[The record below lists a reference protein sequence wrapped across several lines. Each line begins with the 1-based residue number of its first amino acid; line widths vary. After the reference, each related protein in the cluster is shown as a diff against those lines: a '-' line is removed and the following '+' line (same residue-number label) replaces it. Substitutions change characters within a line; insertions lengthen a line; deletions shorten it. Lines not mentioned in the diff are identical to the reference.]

1 MSSKLASLKVKITAN
16 GAQAAKELKS
26 VEKKAKDVAKGM
38 KKIGSAMTKYITG
51 PLAAMAAVSVK
62 NADTQLKAEAKL
74 LTALK
79 GREDAQK
86 RLMAQASEIQ
96 SRSLF
101 GDEEI
106 INQQA
111 IVAAMGRTETQI
123 RDIIDAAVEL
133 SAATDMSLDS
143 AVKNLA
149 KTYSGLAGELGES
162 IPALRTLTKEQLM
175 NGDAVK
181 VVKEQYKGFA
191 ESATTGTGSLVQLKN
206 KFGDLT
212 EKIGVILLPFLN
224 KLVDKL
230 SALVDWFANLSDGAQ
245 KTIVKIA
252 GITAVIGPLLIA
264 GSSLLAIFR
273 YISPVLATATG
284 ALRVFFSSSGA
295 GLVATLATIVVSLI
309 NIVNTIKLIRNKA
322 QMLQQ
327 NEEDRRRAHYQ
338 GIQDDIR
345 KGLGSMSDADLERF
359 SRYASEDA
367 AKADDRGDTLLA
379 EHHRAIV
386 DIYSEELQLRKENAA
401 ALEAFKKGMQ
411 DTVAAATSW
420 SGYVNSGLTKA
431 DGLIGKLQTRIRE
444 LEEQLPFAES
454 EEAIKELNG
463 ELETLRTEL
472 ARLQTLQST
481 GSFDAAEIVAY
492 APQKNRTADLLSGF
506 ASTDKGHLSETW
518 KLWQQ
523 FNNNMAKEVNRAEQL
538 SENIASILNGAMTS
552 LAVGVGELLGDL
564 VNGETIVNPVHTLLT
579 VLGQA
584 LKDIGTALIGYAQ
597 IVEAAKAAMKTL
609 WAAGP
614 AGIAAS
620 IALGVGAVALGQV
633 LMNKAAKMTKL
644 AKGGLAY
651 GPTIAMVGDNP
662 GASSDPEV
670 IAPLSK
676 LRNYMHGQ
684 RLELVGDISFELSGD
699 KLRAALNR
707 ENIRLATMR

>member
-1 MSSKLASLKVKITAN
+1 MSSKLASLKVKISAN
-16 GAQAAKELKS
+16 AAQAAKELKT
-26 VEKKAKDVAKGM
+26 VEKKVKDIGKRM
-38 KKIGSAMTKYITG
+38 KAVGSAMTKYITG

-162 IPALRTLTKEQLM
+162 IPALRELTKEQLM

-191 ESATTGTGSLVQLKN
+191 EAAATTGAGPLVQLKN

-212 EKIGVILLPFLN
+212 EQIGVILLPFLN
-224 KLVDKL
+224 MLVDKL
-230 SALVDWFANLSDGAQ
+230 STLADWFANLSDGAQ
-245 KTIVKIA
+245 ETIVMIA
-252 GITAVIGPLLIA
+252 GITAVIGPLLVA

-273 YISPVLATATG
+273 AISPVLATATG
-284 ALRVFFSSSGA
+284 ALTAFFSIPGV
-295 GLVATLATIVVSLI
+295 GLIASLAAIVVSLI
-309 NIVNTIKLIRNKA
+309 NIRNSIRRIKAEQREKTLNAYKDGEDLFRQNAGSYSDTELQDTINESTAQAALYDRMGNK
-322 QMLQQ
+322 
-327 NEEDRRRAHYQ
+327 D
-338 GIQDDIR
+338 
-345 KGLGSMSDADLERF
+345 
-359 SRYASEDA
+359 
-367 AKADDRGDTLLA
+367 LA
-379 EHHRAIV
+379 EHNRAIV
-386 DIYSEELQLRKENAA
+386 AIAQEELELRKENAA
-401 ALEAFKKGMQ
+401 ALEAFKKEMQ
-411 DTVAAATSW
+411 ETVNAATSG
-420 SGYVNSGLTKA
+420 SGYVNSELTKA

-444 LEEQLPFAES
+444 LEEQLLSAKS
-454 EEAIKELNG
+454 EEAISALNG
-463 ELETLRTEL
+463 ELEGLRTEL
-472 ARLQTLQST
+472 ARLQTLQNT
-481 GSFDAAEIVAY
+481 GSIDAAEIVAY

-506 ASTDKGHLSETW
+506 ASTDKAHLSETW
-518 KLWQQ
+518 KLWHQ
-523 FNNNMAKEVNRAEQL
+523 FNNNMANEVNRAEQL

-597 IVEAAKAAMKTL
+597 IVEAAKAAMRTL

-676 LRNYMHGQ
+676 LRNYMRGQ

-707 ENIRLATMR
+707 ENIRLATLR

>member
-1 MSSKLASLKVKITAN
+1 MSKKLASLKIKIDAN
-16 GAQAAKELKS
+16 GAQAIQELKT
-26 VEKKAKDVAKGM
+26 VEKKVQDIGKRM
-38 KKIGSAMTKYITG
+38 KAVGSAMTKYITG

-143 AVKNLA
+143 AVRNLA

-181 VVKEQYKGFA
+181 LIKEQYKGFA

-284 ALRVFFSSSGA
+284 ALTAFFSISGA
-295 GLVATLATIVVSLI
+295 GLIASLAGIVVSLI
-309 NIVNTIKLIRNKA
+309 TIRNTIRRILNEDSVKA
-322 QMLQQ
+322 R
-327 NEEDRRRAHYQ
+327 DAYKTT
-338 GIQDDIR
+338 QDEFR
-345 KGLGSMSDADLERF
+345 QKVGTYSDAELQDIIKEETSSAEYFGNMDNPLRQ
-359 SRYASEDA
+359 D
-367 AKADDRGDTLLA
+367 LA
-379 EHHRAIV
+379 EHNRAMAAIAQ
-386 DIYSEELQLRKENAA
+386 EELDLRKENAA
-401 ALEAFKKGMQ
+401 ALEAFKKEMQ
-411 DTVAAATSW
+411 ETVNAATSGC
-420 SGYVNSGLTKA
+420 GYVNSELEETN
-431 DGLIGKLQTRIRE
+431 GLIGKLQTRIRE
-444 LEEQLPFAES
+444 LEKLVVSAGTD
-454 EEAIKELNG
+454 EEIADLNTELD
-463 ELETLRTEL
+463 EARTEL
-472 ARLQTLQST
+472 ARLQSLRST
-481 GSFDAAEIVAY
+481 VPIDAAEIVAY

-538 SENIASILNGAMTS
+538 GENIASILNGAMTS

-564 VNGETIVNPVHTLLT
+564 VNGETIIDPVHTLLT

-676 LRNYMHGQ
+676 LRNYMRGQ
-684 RLELVGDISFELSGD
+684 RLELVGNVAFELHGD
-699 KLRAALNR
+699 VARAIINR
-707 ENIRLATMR
+707 ENARIIALG